1 MGPPIPSPH
10 THTHRGGGRR
20 PRIRCWWRGE
30 HCAFVTRTMFP
41 GRDSS
46 PPRPNLH
53 SAGRCLCFVPGLE
66 EGGGAQKPRSE
77 GCQRGGFLG
86 GLCAGA
92 ARGDA
97 PSSGVFVLRPRGK
110 AAPAAGR
117 SAWLGSS
124 ALGFFRAEQD
134 WFYWEAAGNGAGG
147 RVGSLPASL
156 SEPRVLLA
164 PLSGVPGAG
173 VSRGSGA
180 GAEFQPRGI
189 HRGEDAPHPA
199 HQIQKSPGNLGSDLV
214 LVPWVPLA
222 CGASAW
228 RWARKTRSPNGR
240 GAPVHPK
247 TQKRSWEGGVPA
259 LQPLARTRSCLGRSP
274 AAALCAPRCVPPP
287 GTAPRRTA
295 QRSGCHP
302 RVETERP
309 PRSHP
314 HPEAQGGLFWFVL

>member
-10 THTHRGGGRR
+10 THTHRGGGGGREFGVGGGANTA
-20 PRIRCWWRGE
+20 PLLPEQCSPAGIP
-30 HCAFVTRTMFP
+30 HPLAPTFTPPAAAFVSCR
-41 GRDSS
+41 GSR
-46 PPRPNLH
+46 R
-53 SAGRCLCFVPGLE
+53 
-66 EGGGAQKPRSE
+66 GGAQKPRSE
-77 GCQRGGFLG
+77 GCQQGGFLG
-86 GLCAGA
+86 GLGAGA
-92 ARGDA
+92 ARGDV

-124 ALGFFRAEQD
+124 ALGFLRAERD

-147 RVGSLPASL
+147 RVGSLPAPL

-189 HRGEDAPHPA
+189 HRGEDSPHPA

-214 LVPWVPLA
+214 LVPRVPLA

-228 RWARKTRSPNGR
+228 RWAWKTRSPNGR

-287 GTAPRRTA
+287 GTVPRRAA

-309 PRSHP
+309 PRSHL